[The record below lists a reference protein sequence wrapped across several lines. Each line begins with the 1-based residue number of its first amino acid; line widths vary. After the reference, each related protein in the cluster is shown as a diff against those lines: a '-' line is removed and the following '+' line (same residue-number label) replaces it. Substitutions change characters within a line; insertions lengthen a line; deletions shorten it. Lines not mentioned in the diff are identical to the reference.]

1 MYTCHLFYPIV
12 DKATIYGRS
21 PGLCINVKTTFPEY
35 FQWHISLYS
44 ALTVAGTALAY
55 NSSELPN
62 SHFKLEE
69 NFKAP

>member
-1 MYTCHLFYPIV
+1 LY
-12 DKATIYGRS
+12 
-21 PGLCINVKTTFPEY
+21 INVKTTFPEY

-55 NSSELPN
+55 NSSESPN